1 MLKNNSIFQKI
12 TLICIALLTVI
23 ITWGG
28 LAPAPALSQR
38 VQSRISALEV
48 DIRGIESRLNRIETQ
63 LNQSREFESPRTRS
77 STPSA
82 LPSNSRQNQSQLN
95 REQMFDRLATLV
107 IELKQQVNKLEA
119 RVSQLESRGA
129 PRPNS

>member
-1 MLKNNSIFQKI
+1 MLKNNSSFQKI
-12 TLICIALLTVI
+12 TLICIALLAVI

-77 STPSA
+77 SAPPA
-82 LPSNSRQNQSQLN
+82 LPSNSGQNQSQLN